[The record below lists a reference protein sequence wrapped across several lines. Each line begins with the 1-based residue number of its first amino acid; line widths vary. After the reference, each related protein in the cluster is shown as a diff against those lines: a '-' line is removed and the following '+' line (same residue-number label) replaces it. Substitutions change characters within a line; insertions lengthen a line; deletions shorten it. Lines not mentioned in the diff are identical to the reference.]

1 MFVKRLLILF
11 AIACMQISGLPIAN
25 ACTVKEVTQLVRKG
39 AGKSAIL
46 EKCDGEISGAPR
58 CSLREVVDLAM
69 DDKSALDIKDRCKR
83 CVIPVCST
91 AQGECRITMAASKIR
106 EGGECACPTPW
117 GWAPQSTELKVQY
130 SLSL

>member
-1 MFVKRLLILF
+1 MLNRFLSMMLSLLCIQFVW
-11 AIACMQISGLPIAN
+11 LPGAN

-46 EKCDGEISGAPR
+46 EKCDREISGAPR

-69 DDKSALDIKDRCKR
+69 DDKTESEIKDRCKR

-91 AQGECRITMAASKIR
+91 PQGDCRITTAVSKIR
-106 EGGECACPTPW
+106 EGGECACPSPW
-117 GWAPQSTELKVQY
+117 GWVPGEAECRD
-130 SLSL
+130 